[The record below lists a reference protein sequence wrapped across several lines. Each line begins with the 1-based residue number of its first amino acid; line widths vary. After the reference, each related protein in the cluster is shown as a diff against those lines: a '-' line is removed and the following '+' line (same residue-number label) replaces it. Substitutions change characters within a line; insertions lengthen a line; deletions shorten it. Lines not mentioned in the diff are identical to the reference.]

1 MSVVSYQTALALKEA
16 GIKDPYPSVG
26 KGQYWY
32 LPKLGSFPGGEY
44 PPYIINY
51 VLGEKVFFSSI
62 GGMVDE
68 KKHVGHMLPAQT
80 FLANAFFTPAL
91 EYIVSLLPIPQLFHF
106 EIWNNTPSCR
116 FRDDENPRRTFGEN
130 FAEAAAKMYLEL
142 KQNAPGQTFVQ
153 PGDAEQE

>member
-1 MSVVSYQTALALKEA
+1 MSNVSCQTAIALKNA
-16 GIKDPYPSVG
+16 GLPQPTPEPG
-26 KGQYWY
+26 MMWY

-91 EYIVSLLPIPQLFHF
+91 EYIVSLLPIPELFHF
-106 EIWNNTPSCR
+106 EIWNNTPYCR
-116 FRDDENPRRTFGEN
+116 FRYDENPRRTFGET

-142 KQNAPGQTFVQ
+142 KQNAPGPDISE
-153 PGDAEQE
+153 PGDVAQE

>member
-1 MSVVSYQTALALKEA
+1 MSHCTHQTSLALKEA
-16 GIKDPYPSVG
+16 GLPKPYLSVG
-26 KGQYWY
+26 KGQCWY

-68 KKHVGHMLPAQT
+68 KKHVGHMLPAHK
-80 FLANAFFTPAL
+80 FLANAVFAPSL
-91 EYIVSLLPIPQLFHF
+91 EYIVPLLPIPQLFHF

-116 FRDDENPRRTFGEN
+116 FRDDENPRRTFGET
-130 FAEAAAKMYLEL
+130 FAEAAAKMYMEL
-142 KQNAPGQTFVQ
+142 KQKQV
-153 PGDAEQE
+153 